1 MKGVKM
7 EREVVDREV
16 ADREEQNS
24 PKNEVFQTTGALALT
39 KQKAKIHSTKVI
51 SFDPSLVNARF
62 GVLEKLA
69 HPILSKIPSLS

>member
-1 MKGVKM
+1 M

-24 PKNEVFQTTGALALT
+24 PKNEVFQTTGDLALA
-39 KQKAKIHSTKVI
+39 KRKAKIHSTKVI
-51 SFDPSLVNARF
+51 SFDPFLVNARF
-62 GVLEKLA
+62 GVLKKLA